1 MIGLHPPFRLAT
13 SDDRQAIAKIIRS
26 DGRITVPSGG
36 EPAADKTVVGE
47 EDGRIFAVLTGG
59 PAQGDVWHVEV
70 LAVAPDRSLDEFGP
84 RLLAIADALA
94 ADEGMARVDL
104 AVDQA
109 TDHVLAVLDREGF
122 RGDGTENAGLL
133 MSRPVVP
140 QG

>member
-1 MIGLHPPFRLAT
+1 MIGLHPPFRRAT
-13 SDDRQAIAKIIRS
+13 PDDRQAIAKIIRS

-47 EDGRIFAVLTGG
+47 EGGRIFAVLTGG
-59 PAQGDVWHVEV
+59 PEGDVWHVEV
-70 LAVAPDRSLDEFGP
+70 LAVAPADSFDEFGP

-94 ADEGMARVDL
+94 ADEGLARVDL

-122 RGDGTENAGLL
+122 RGDGSENAGLL

>member
-1 MIGLHPPFRLAT
+1 MIGFHPPFRRAT
-13 SDDRQAIAKIIRS
+13 PDDRQAIAKIIRS

-36 EPAADKTVVGE
+36 EPAADKTVVG
-47 EDGRIFAVLTGG
+47 GRIFAVLTGG
-59 PAQGDVWHVEV
+59 PAEGDVWHVEV
-70 LAVAPDRSLDEFGP
+70 LAVAPTDVFDEFGP

-94 ADEGMARVDL
+94 ADEGLARVDL

-122 RGDGTENAGLL
+122 RSDGSENAGLL

>member
-59 PAQGDVWHVEV
+59 PAEGDVWYVEV
-70 LAVAPDRSLDEFGP
+70 LAVAPADFFDEFGP

-94 ADEGMARVDL
+94 ADEGL
-104 AVDQA
+104 ATVRLTVDQA

-122 RGDGTENAGLL
+122 RGNGSQNTGLL